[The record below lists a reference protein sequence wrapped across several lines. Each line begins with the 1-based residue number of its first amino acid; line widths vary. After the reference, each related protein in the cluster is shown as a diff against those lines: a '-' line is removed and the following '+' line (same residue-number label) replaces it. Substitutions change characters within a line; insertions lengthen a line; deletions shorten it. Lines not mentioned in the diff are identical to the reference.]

1 MRDFACWRWL
11 LIAAISAGFLQG
23 LGNRSGET
31 VVSIDMFVA
40 NVFAICFL
48 FLVVC
53 KEHENTS
60 HTKKTNGKSKEH
72 EQKLTEDDLRCKH
85 MTR

>member
-40 NVFAICFL
+40 NVFAICFFYL
-48 FLVVC
+48 FARSMRQHFSH
-53 KEHENTS
+53 KENEWEIKGT
-60 HTKKTNGKSKEH
+60 
-72 EQKLTEDDLRCKH
+72 
-85 MTR
+85 

>member
-23 LGNRSGET
+23 LGNRSGEN

-53 KEHENTS
+53 KQHERTLLTQRKRMGNQRNT
-60 HTKKTNGKSKEH
+60 GKIS
-72 EQKLTEDDLRCKH
+72 QK
-85 MTR
+85 MI

>member
-40 NVFAICFL
+40 NVFAICF
-48 FLVVC
+48 FLLVC
-53 KEHENTS
+53 EEHET
-60 HTKKTNGKSKEH
+60 TL
-72 EQKLTEDDLRCKH
+72 LTQRK
-85 MTR
+85 